1 MSTHDEQDNQE
12 VSLMAID
19 QYLHWVKWTPRL
31 GAQEET
37 QLLERVAQG
46 KAERAK
52 PCPDPQVLDHARQ
65 ARDRLVEGYQSLV
78 IYLARHFLSCC
89 HSMELMDVIQEGAC
103 GLLRAIEE
111 HQLGTEGKF
120 SGLVSQCVRHAICRA
135 LWERDSVVRLPQYI
149 SETLSRMRKVARQ
162 LHKLLGR
169 DASLAEIAQVMQVSP
184 ERLAELMEVRERC
197 QEGVESL
204 QGLLTEDDA
213 EDRHEFVSLFA
224 TAVAADTARRE
235 SLAAAVKEVVQTALT
250 PRQGEVVRLRYGL
263 GEQDGRCLSYR
274 EAAQQLGVRPKAV
287 WKTEK
292 LARAHLH
299 RELALVYGLDEEGW
313 SA

>member
-1 MSTHDEQDNQE
+1 MSVMNDQNDQD

-19 QYLHWVKWTPRL
+19 QYMHLVKCTPHL
-31 GAQEET
+31 GAEEEA
-37 QLLERVAQG
+37 QLLECVAQG
-46 KAERAK
+46 KAEQSK

-65 ARDRLVEGYQSLV
+65 ARDRLVEGYQPLV
-78 IYLARHFLSCC
+78 IYLAKHFLSCC
-89 HSMELMDVIQEGAC
+89 RSMELLDLIQEGAF

-111 HQLGTEGKF
+111 HQIGTEGKF

-149 SETLSRMRKVARQ
+149 SETLSRMRKVARR
-162 LHKLLGR
+162 LRKLLGR
-169 DASLAEIAQVMQVSP
+169 DASLAEIAQIMQVSA
-184 ERLAELMEVRERC
+184 ERLAELMEVQERC

-213 EDRHEFVSLFA
+213 EDRHDFVSLFA
-224 TAVAADTARRE
+224 TAVAADAARRE
-235 SLAAAVKEVVQTALT
+235 SLAAVVKEVVETALT

-263 GEQDGRCLSYR
+263 GEQDRRCLSYR

-292 LARAHLH
+292 LARARLQ
-299 RELALVYGLDEEGW
+299 RELAPVYGLDEEGW
-313 SA
+313 SV